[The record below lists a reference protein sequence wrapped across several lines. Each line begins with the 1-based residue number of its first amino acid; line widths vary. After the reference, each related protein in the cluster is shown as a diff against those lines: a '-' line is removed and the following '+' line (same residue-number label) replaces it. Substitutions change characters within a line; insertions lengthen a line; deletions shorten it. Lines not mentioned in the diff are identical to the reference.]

1 MPRAQCMHTGTVG
14 VDLSFAGRLCY
25 RRAFMQVGRERDR
38 GRFRRCALGAILLVS
53 AACSS
58 LLSTPRAA
66 TGWPAGGQIPIE
78 SDDVVFGLPS
88 APVTAV
94 AFVDYLEGD
103 SAHALRVLERVRQ
116 EQPGTLRYV
125 VKQRPGCGHEH
136 SRASAR
142 AALALLALAGPS
154 AFWRFQEQL
163 IDYRERVSPAFLRAA
178 AQRAGLAPAQL
189 SELDDPRFEVRLARD
204 EALASALRVDDET
217 PVVFV
222 NGARLDGW
230 ISDGELER
238 ALTRELA
245 PVRALKAR
253 LQRDPL
259 VYEQRVRDNVREWP
273 EPEPRERPDPR
284 LFPDPTIYAVPVGD
298 SPSVGPADAP
308 VTIVELGDLG
318 SACSKGI
325 QPALAR
331 AQARYGERVR
341 VVFKHLTW
349 YDDDDRSANFLE
361 HARALRGNDGFLEA
375 RRLLWQVAP
384 NPGDADLERLA
395 LQLGLEPQAALV
407 AVHAEQYRGRIER
420 DMALADEL
428 GVRWEPSLFVNGR
441 YLTDRQID
449 QLEPLI
455 EEGLRTASELE
466 ARGTA
471 RAGIYDAIVASVP
484 APPKKQLQALDA
496 PKNLPFRG
504 DAEAPIVVQVF
515 ASYRSIACWSPREL
529 ERLRFEHPR
538 QIKLVY
544 WPLAAPPGD
553 KVEDGSWRVHEA
565 VLEAYEQ
572 IGNAGFW
579 HMAKGIC
586 RSSSLPSDSE
596 LVAYARAIGLDVERF
611 RAALADGRHR
621 SQIEAAGIVARL
633 YELEGQRSFIVNG
646 QRITRG
652 GVDLRMRLQLEK
664 LLAAGASTAQ

>member
-1 MPRAQCMHTGTVG
+1 MP
-14 VDLSFAGRLCY
+14 
-25 RRAFMQVGRERDR
+25 VGREHERAWL
-38 GRFRRCALGAILLVS
+38 RRTGALGCAILLL
-53 AACSS
+53 AGACSS
-58 LLSTPRAA
+58 LLSTPRTA

-78 SDDVVFGLPS
+78 ADDAVFGLPS
-88 APVTAV
+88 ALVTAV
-94 AFVDYLEGD
+94 VFVDYLEPA
-103 SAHALRVLERVRQ
+103 SARALRVLESVRQ

-125 VKQRPGCGHEH
+125 VKQRPGCGHEY

-142 AALALLALAGPS
+142 AALALLTLAGPS
-154 AFWRFQEQL
+154 AFWSFQEQL
-163 IDYRERVSPAFLRAA
+163 IAYQDRVTPAFLRAA
-178 AQRAGLAPAQL
+178 AERAGLAAARLPAL
-189 SELDDPRFEVRLARD
+189 ADPRFEARLERD
-204 EALASALRVDDET
+204 EALASALRVDAGE

-230 ISDGELER
+230 ISARELE
-238 ALTRELA
+238 AAVSRELV

-253 LQRDPL
+253 WQRDAL
-259 VYEQRVRDNVREWP
+259 VYEQRVQENVRGWP
-273 EPEPRERPDPR
+273 EPEPRERPDPA

-298 SPSVGPADAP
+298 SPSEGPPDAP

-331 AQARYGERVR
+331 ARARYGERVR

-349 YDDDDRSANFLE
+349 YDDDDRAANFLE
-361 HARALRGNDGFLEA
+361 HARALRGNDGFLDA
-375 RRLLWQVAP
+375 RRALWEVAP

-395 LQLGLEPQAALV
+395 LQLGLDAQDALQ
-407 AVHAEQYRGRIER
+407 AVHDGRYRGRIER
-420 DMALADEL
+420 DLALADEL
-428 GVRWEPSLFVNGR
+428 GVHWEPSLFVNGR

-455 EEGLRTASELE
+455 DEGLRVASALE
-466 ARGTA
+466 AAGTA
-471 RAGIYDAIVASVP
+471 RAGVYDAIIAGAP
-484 APPKKQLQALDA
+484 ARPAQKLEPLDA

-504 DAEAPIVVQVF
+504 DDSAPIVLQVF

-538 QIKLVY
+538 QLKIVY

-553 KVEDGSWRVHEA
+553 EVTDGAWRVHEA

-586 RSSSLPSDSE
+586 RSASLPSNDE
-596 LVAYARAIGLDVERF
+596 LVDYAGSIGLDVPRF
-611 RAALADGRHR
+611 RSALRDRRHR
-621 SQIEAAGIVARL
+621 PQIEAAGIVARL

-646 QRITRG
+646 QRIKGKG
-652 GVDLRMRLQLEK
+652 GDLRARLEIEK
-664 LLAAGASTAQ
+664 LLRAQGTTP

>member
-1 MPRAQCMHTGTVG
+1 
-14 VDLSFAGRLCY
+14 
-25 RRAFMQVGRERDR
+25 MQVGREH
-38 GRFRRCALGAILLVS
+38 GRAWLRITGALGCAILLLAG

-66 TGWPAGGQIPIE
+66 TGWPAGGPIPIE
-78 SDDVVFGLPS
+78 AGDAVFGLPS

-94 AFVDYLEGD
+94 AFIDYLEPA
-103 SAHALRVLERVRQ
+103 SAHALRVLESLRQ

-142 AALALLALAGPS
+142 AALALLELAGPS
-154 AFWRFQEQL
+154 AFWSFQEQL
-163 IDYRERVSPAFLRAA
+163 IAYQDRVTPVFLRAA
-178 AQRAGLAPAQL
+178 AQRAGLAAARLPA
-189 SELDDPRFEVRLARD
+189 LDDARFEARLARD
-204 EALASALRVDDET
+204 EALAAALRIDDAE

-230 ISDGELER
+230 ISERELEA
-238 ALTRELA
+238 ALARELA

-253 LQRDPL
+253 LQRDAL
-259 VYEQRVRDNVREWP
+259 VYEQRVQENVRAWP
-273 EPEPRERPDPR
+273 EPEPRERPDPA

-298 SPSVGPADAP
+298 SPSVGPAEAP

-331 AQARYGERVR
+331 ALSRYGERVR
-341 VVFKHLTW
+341 VVYKHLTW
-349 YDDDDRSANFLE
+349 YDDDDRAANFLE
-361 HARALRGNDGFLEA
+361 HARELRGNDGFVEA
-375 RRLLWQVAP
+375 RRLLWAVAP
-384 NPGDADLERLA
+384 DPGDADLERLA
-395 LQLGLEPQAALV
+395 VQLGLDPQDALQ
-407 AVHAEQYRGRIER
+407 AVHAERYRARVER

-428 GVRWEPSLFVNGR
+428 GVHWEPSLFVNGR

-449 QLEPLI
+449 RLEPLI
-455 EEGLRTASELE
+455 EEGLSAASALL
-466 ARGTA
+466 AAGTPPA
-471 RAGIYDAIVASVP
+471 SIYDAIIAGAP
-484 APPKKQLQALDA
+484 ARPEKKLDPLDA

-504 DAEAPIVVQVF
+504 DDAAPIVLQVF

-553 KVEDGSWRVHEA
+553 TVTDGSWRVHEA

-572 IGNAGFW
+572 LGNPGFW

-586 RSSSLPSDSE
+586 RSASLPSKDE
-596 LVAYARAIGLDVERF
+596 LIAYARSIGLDVARF
-611 RAALADGRHR
+611 RGSLVDRRHR
-621 SQIEAAGIVARL
+621 PQIEAAGVVARL

-646 QRITRG
+646 QRITGR
-652 GVDLRMRLQLEK
+652 GVDLRARLEIEK
-664 LLAAGASTAQ
+664 LLRARGTTP